1 MNAVKSTWRQL
12 VRRRLWP
19 VAVLL
24 VGALAAVPVLLA
36 REPDEP
42 VAPVVSAGALGA
54 KADDDAIAEPVV
66 AEVTPEDRSRRRR
79 VLGMRKDPFEPAPVR
94 KAKAD
99 EPESEDA
106 PKSEPPPVSGGVEV
120 KLPPVGGGGGN
131 IVVPVPTDPVAPAP
145 LFTAGTII
153 VRFGEAKGEQS
164 QRFAIKKLEPVPD
177 VELPLLI
184 YMGLTKDG
192 KRARFLVDASVE
204 VEGDATCKPHAS
216 NCEVIE
222 LSVGETEFLDVID
235 PEAEADDEDRVAA
248 QYQLD
253 LVDIKRAGDADVK

>member
-24 VGALAAVPVLLA
+24 VGALAAVPVVLA
-36 REPDEP
+36 RSPE
-42 VAPVVSAGALGA
+42 APVPPVIGADA
-54 KADDDAIAEPVV
+54 VTSKADEAIAEPVV
-66 AEVTPEDRSRRRR
+66 AEVTPEDRARRRR
-79 VLGMRKDPFEPAPVR
+79 VLGSVNDPFRPAPAK
-94 KAKAD
+94 KAKVD
-99 EPESEDA
+99 E
-106 PKSEPPPVSGGVEV
+106 PKSETAPTSEKPPATGGIEV
-120 KLPPVGGGGGN
+120 KLPPVGGGGGGV
-131 IVVPVPTDPVAPAP
+131 VVPVPTDPVAPVK

-153 VRFGEAKGEQS
+153 VRFGDAKGDQS
-164 QRFAIKKLEPVPD
+164 QRLAIKKLEPVPD

-192 KRARFLVDASVE
+192 KRAKFLVDASVE
-204 VEGDATCKPHAS
+204 VEGDGTCKPHAS

-235 PEAEADDEDRVAA
+235 PEAEAEDEDRVTA